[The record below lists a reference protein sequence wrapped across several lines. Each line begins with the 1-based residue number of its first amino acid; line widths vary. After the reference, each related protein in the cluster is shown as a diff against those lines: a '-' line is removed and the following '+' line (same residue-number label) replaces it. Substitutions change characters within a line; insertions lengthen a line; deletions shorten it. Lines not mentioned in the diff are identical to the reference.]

1 MNTLAGSSIGS
12 IKIIADENIPY
23 AREAFG
29 SLGTVELVA
38 GRSMTNALLRDADIL
53 CVRSVTRVSE
63 ELLSGTRVKMVTTA
77 TIGTDHVDEAY
88 LQQAGITFA
97 SAAGSNSNSV
107 SEYVTAALLT
117 LAERKGLKL
126 AGKTIGVIG
135 VGNVGSK
142 VACKCARLGMKVLK
156 NDPPLKDLTG
166 SSEYVE
172 LEELIPVADFITMH
186 TPLTIKDKY
195 PTYHLADDAFIG
207 KMKSSAFLLNS
218 SRGAVADGEAIKRA
232 IKDKKIAGVVLD
244 VWENE
249 PNIDVKLLQMV
260 DLGSPHI
267 AGYSF
272 DGKVNGTEMIY
283 HAVCR
288 YLGVEPVWQP
298 RTIMPAPATPLI
310 TLNPSNADE
319 QKLVRQAVA
328 KLYDIEADDGR
339 LREVANE
346 PMANRGKYF
355 DQLRKHYP
363 IRREFQNTKIEFS
376 SPASDS
382 LKQILSGLG
391 FQLTRDAAV

>member
-1 MNTLAGSSIGS
+1 
-12 IKIIADENIPY
+12 
-23 AREAFG
+23 
-29 SLGTVELVA
+29 
-38 GRSMTNALLRDADIL
+38 
-53 CVRSVTRVSE
+53 
-63 ELLSGTRVKMVTTA
+63 
-77 TIGTDHVDEAY
+77 
-88 LQQAGITFA
+88 
-97 SAAGSNSNSV
+97 
-107 SEYVTAALLT
+107 
-117 LAERKGLKL
+117 
-126 AGKTIGVIG
+126 
-135 VGNVGSK
+135 
-142 VACKCARLGMKVLK
+142 
-156 NDPPLKDLTG
+156 
-166 SSEYVE
+166 
-172 LEELIPVADFITMH
+172 
-186 TPLTIKDKY
+186 
-195 PTYHLADDAFIG
+195 
-207 KMKSSAFLLNS
+207 
-218 SRGAVADGEAIKRA
+218 VADGEAIKRA